1 MPSCAAI
8 NCTNRDTRENR
19 EKGLTFHSYNM
30 LNKAPK
36 LKNTIKSKMKSNTTV
51 RPATEAMIELL
62 ALLFMNNLAEEAKT
76 KAFEEKSATIRG
88 RHVKA
93 VHKKV
98 LKRAR
103 G

>member
-1 MPSCAAI
+1 MPARAAI
-8 NCTNRDTRENR
+8 NCTNRQF
-19 EKGLTFHSYNM
+19 KGCGRTFHVYNM